1 MNYSYNPYQ
10 NYGYQPSYQ
19 QPQQVVQSQQQYQ
32 QQYMPTTSVPFNEVR
47 FATLKEAEAYI
58 VVPNTKVMFMDRDN
72 SVFYIK
78 SADSLGKSTLEGF
91 KYTRLDNSP
100 SESVSLDFDP
110 KDFVKTQDLNK
121 YLTKDDLAGFLTH
134 NDAQN
139 FITRDDLKGIDAKL
153 DKLQKQI
160 VGDMLKGDGKNGKQP
175 NNY

>member
-10 NYGYQPSYQ
+10 NYGMYQPSYQ
-19 QPQQVVQSQQQYQ
+19 PQQMAQTQPQTTTQYDKAIQ
-32 QQYMPTTSVPFNEVR
+32 DVR
-47 FATLKEAEAYI
+47 FVSEQDAHDYI
-58 VVPNTKVMFMDRDN
+58 LLPNTRVMLIDRDK

-100 SESVSLDFDP
+100 IESVSPVLDP

-121 YLTKDDLAGFLTH
+121 YITKDDLANFLTH

-139 FITRDDLKGIDAKL
+139 FITKADLKNIDEKL
-153 DKLQKQI
+153 EKLQKQI
-160 VGDMLKGDGKNGKQP
+160 VGDMLKGDVRNGK
-175 NNY
+175 

>member
-19 QPQQVVQSQQQYQ
+19 QPQQVVQNQQQYQ

-78 SADSLGKSTLEGF
+78 SADSLGKSTLEGY
-91 KYTRLDNSP
+91 KYTPMDNSP
-100 SESVSLDFDP
+100 TESVSLDFDP
-110 KDFVKTQDLNK
+110 KDFVKTDDLKN
-121 YLTKDDLAGFLTH
+121 YLTKQYLDGFVTR
-134 NDAQN
+134 NDIKD
-139 FITRDDLKGIDAKL
+139 FITKDDLKGIDARF

>member
-10 NYGYQPSYQ
+10 NYGMYQQPSYQ
-19 QPQQVVQSQQQYQ
+19 SQQMTQPQMVQNQ
-32 QQYMPTTSVPFNEVR
+32 QQYMPSSSLPFNEVR

-78 SADSLGKSTLEGF
+78 SADSLGKSTLEGY
-91 KYTRLDNSP
+91 KYTPMDNSP

-110 KDFVKTQDLNK
+110 KDFVKTQDLNN

-160 VGDMLKGDGKNGKQP
+160 VGDMLKGDGRNGK
-175 NNY
+175 